1 MEQTEAEELLART
14 VSSLRTRIAGALDPR
29 ASSTTDQPP
38 EVGTLRLTTGVE
50 SQFSGLG
57 LLDVPRVFVNLSL
70 VGFRASLLSCVAY
83 AGMIAM
89 LGDLLVSMRGLSV
102 CYMV

>member
-1 MEQTEAEELLART
+1 MEAEEPLART
-14 VSSLRTRIAGALDPR
+14 ASSLRTRIAGVLDSR

-38 EVGTLRLTTGVE
+38 GEGTLRLTTGVE
-50 SQFSGLG
+50 AQFLG
-57 LLDVPRVFVNLSL
+57 PRLLDVPRVFVNLSL
-70 VGFRASLLSCVAY
+70 VGFRASLLSCEAY

-89 LGDLLVSMRGLSV
+89 LGGLLISMAGLSV